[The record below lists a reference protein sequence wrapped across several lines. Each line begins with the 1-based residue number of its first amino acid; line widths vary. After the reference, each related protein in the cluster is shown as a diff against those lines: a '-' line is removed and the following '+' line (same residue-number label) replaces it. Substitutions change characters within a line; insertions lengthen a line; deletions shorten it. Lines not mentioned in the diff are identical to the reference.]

1 MATNLRVKDLSYNEY
16 ERLLKAEDTL
26 EELGYTTAS
35 HMLHDVIKDIKSEIG
50 WVFSNDH
57 KLQEVADTIQ
67 KATRDFRQIV
77 IRLNDYSIWDFAW
90 FGFSMTVLVLSN
102 QSGWNRV
109 FIWQVKEVIV
119 GEQMEK
125 GEYYEE
131 MK

>member
-35 HMLHDVIKDIKSEIG
+35 HMLHDVIKDIKSEIE

-57 KLQEVADTIQ
+57 KLQETADTIQ
-67 KATRDFRQIV
+67 KAPRDFRQIV

-102 QSGWNRV
+102 QTEGRTA
-109 FIWQVKEVIV
+109 FIWEVKEVLVGDKIV
-119 GEQMEK
+119 IDGK
-125 GEYYEE
+125 E

>member
-35 HMLHDVIKDIKSEIG
+35 HMLHDVIKDIKSEIE

-102 QSGWNRV
+102 QTEGRTA
-109 FIWQVKEVIV
+109 FIWEVKEVLVGDKIV
-119 GEQMEK
+119 IDGK
-125 GEYYEE
+125 E

>member
-35 HMLHDVIKDIKSEIG
+35 HMLHDVIKDIKSEIE
-50 WVFSNDH
+50 WIFSNDH
-57 KLQEVADTIQ
+57 KLQEIADTIQ
-67 KATRDFRQIV
+67 KAHRDFRQIV

-102 QSGWNRV
+102 QTEGRTA
-109 FIWQVKEVIV
+109 FIWEVKEVLVGDKIV
-119 GEQMEK
+119 IDGK
-125 GEYYEE
+125 E

>member
-1 MATNLRVKDLSYNEY
+1 MATNLRFKDLSYNEY

-26 EELGYTTAS
+26 EKLCYTTTS
-35 HMLHDVIKDIKSEIG
+35 HLLHDVIKDIKSEIE

-57 KLQEVADTIQ
+57 KLQEIADTIQ

-90 FGFSMTVLVLSN
+90 FGLSMTVLVLSN
-102 QSGWNRV
+102 QTEGRTA
-109 FIWQVKEVIV
+109 FIWEVKEVLVGDKIV
-119 GEQMEK
+119 IDGK
-125 GEYYEE
+125 E